1 MTNDQEDF
9 DPIVVLN
16 AAIARPEGVTLNF
29 TGPDPGE
36 DRRKLQQR
44 LSAERKAAQKKLA
57 LAVRVWEDMRKTTGW
72 ELVRTKSIGE
82 RQLWVGVQSRDSFGV
97 GRINGMN
104 GAER

>member
-16 AAIARPEGVTLNF
+16 AAISRPEGVTLNF
-29 TGPDPGE
+29 TGPDPVE
-36 DRRKLQQR
+36 DRRRFQQR

-57 LAVRVWEDMRKTTGW
+57 LAVRVWSDMSKTTGW

-104 GAER
+104 GDRR